1 MASMSNPLRELM
13 KKSEK
18 KTYPITV
25 KCVVDD
31 ISIINND
38 IHTIREF
45 SHSLNIMFVTR
56 EYNSIKYSD
65 DRDRIRRLPAFH
77 IYVKKSYKKT
87 FYIDTD
93 PCEIIQ
99 QTVEKYLKKLEE
111 SEKNKLMNLFI
122 RTIESIKSFM
132 NRNNKIV
139 FKKKIYEWS

>member
-87 FYIDTD
+87 FYIDTE
-93 PCEIIQ
+93 PCDIIQ

-132 NRNNKIV
+132 NRNNKIE

>member
-1 MASMSNPLRELM
+1 MSNPLRELM

-87 FYIDTD
+87 FYIDTE
-93 PCEIIQ
+93 PCDIIQ

-132 NRNNKIV
+132 NRNNKIE